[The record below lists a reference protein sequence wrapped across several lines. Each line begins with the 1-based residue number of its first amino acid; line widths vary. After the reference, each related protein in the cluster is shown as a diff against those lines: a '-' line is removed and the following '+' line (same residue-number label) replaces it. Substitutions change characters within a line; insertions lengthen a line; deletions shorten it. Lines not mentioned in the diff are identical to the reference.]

1 MKSTK
6 SKAAIAFVAFILVF
20 SITHFAK
27 FPGSVEYFKEI
38 TNDQPLLDLKPEF
51 SKSGVYERLESF
63 GNEGRTAYLQL
74 LPTIDLIFP
83 ISAFIFFLMLGRLAA
98 ERYDQP
104 FCSRFYWAVPSLYLL
119 MDFLENAFIVLML
132 IKYPERLDS
141 VASML
146 GFITVIKRILMIF
159 SIGSPLILLSFA
171 WFRNVRQSHTPPT
184 RKH

>member
-83 ISAFIFFLMLGRLAA
+83 ISAFIFFSDSLSIVGVKIRLTLWFTVLLGGAFLIFVNGFPG
-98 ERYDQP
+98 ERIY
-104 FCSRFYWAVPSLYLL
+104 C
-119 MDFLENAFIVLML
+119 
-132 IKYPERLDS
+132 LD
-141 VASML
+141 A
-146 GFITVIKRILMIF
+146 
-159 SIGSPLILLSFA
+159 
-171 WFRNVRQSHTPPT
+171 N
-184 RKH
+184 